1 MQLELHHASVPADAP
16 IQEYEPEAQ
25 LVAVG
30 RNVPH
35 AARRSAR
42 NASTILIAVTRASW
56 TTNEGNGADC
66 TAAVDCCSV
75 IRRKLAF
82 WDSGDDKRGI

>member
-42 NASTILIAVTRASW
+42 NASTIMSDTL

-75 IRRKLAF
+75 IRGSRHCCRVPYQTCVL
-82 WDSGDDKRGI
+82 GQR